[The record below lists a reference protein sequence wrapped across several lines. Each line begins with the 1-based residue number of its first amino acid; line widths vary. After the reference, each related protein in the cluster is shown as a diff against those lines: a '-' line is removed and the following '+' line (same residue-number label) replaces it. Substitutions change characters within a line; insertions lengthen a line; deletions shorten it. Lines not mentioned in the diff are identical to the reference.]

1 MEVGKKL
8 KKLRLENRLS
18 QQNLADKIF
27 VSRSAVAKWEN
38 GLGLPSEESLER
50 LAELF
55 GVSKEFF
62 ATEEAEKTIIRK
74 NRKILKLSGSIYA
87 AAALFVVIFIL
98 YVLFHPVHYYVTA
111 TCDEIEV
118 QIWDGKQ
125 ISFTIT
131 DEDSVEALID
141 ALNATTFQK
150 SLRVNA
156 GEDYPATVKA
166 SLMLR
171 AENGMGC
178 TVMFCSTSQHASVYV
193 SYSGG
198 EIAAVN
204 PQILSDH
211 IVQLLEKETSGLWT
225 FS

>member
-8 KKLRLENRLS
+8 KKIRLENGLS

-55 GVSKEFF
+55 CVSKEFF
-62 ATEEAEKTIIRK
+62 ASEEAENTIVRK
-74 NRKILKLSGSIYA
+74 NRKILKLSGLIYA
-87 AAALFVVIFIL
+87 AAALLIVIFIL
-98 YVLFHPVHYYVTA
+98 YMLFHPVHYYVTA
-111 TCDEIEV
+111 TCDEIDV
-118 QIWDGKQ
+118 QIWDEKQ
-125 ISFTIT
+125 VSFNIT
-131 DEDSVEALID
+131 DEDTIEALID

-156 GEDYPATVKA
+156 GEDYPVTMK
-166 SLMLR
+166 SILTLR

-178 TVMFCSTSQHASVYV
+178 TVMFCSTPQRASVYV
-193 SYSGG
+193 SYGGG

-204 PQILSDH
+204 PRILSDH